1 MASKIQILPEAL
13 INQIAAGEIVE
24 RPASVVKELIENAI
38 DAGSRRIT
46 IEVED
51 GGKRLIRVTDDGEG
65 MSRED
70 AHLAFQRH
78 ATSKIRTEED
88 LGAIATLGFRGEALP
103 SIAAVSKVHL
113 LTRRAGDEVA
123 TRLVLEGGNMK
134 EAAEAASPSGTMI
147 EVTQLFYNTP
157 VRRKFLKAAA
167 TELAHITGL
176 MTDLAL
182 ARPELEFRLFQEGKD
197 IFHFP
202 VAENWHQR
210 AIQIFGTEMAE
221 LLIPIEASRTQPDR
235 QAGGGQAHRG
245 RIRLT
250 GGVSRPHY
258 TRGAKTHQ
266 FFFVNGRIIRDRLL
280 AHALY
285 EAYDTLLM
293 KGRHPVAILFL
304 EMDSSLV
311 DVNVHP
317 SKREVRFRS
326 PQEIHQTVIESIRQ
340 ILREGMTTGLS
351 REEVSSVGA
360 AEMTA
365 SGDENHL
372 TPMGRIEERKAE
384 VREATATY
392 FRRQVGAESAVPD
405 RISHLQTQKRIT
417 LLGQIQNSYIV
428 ADVEGDLEIID
439 QHAAHERILYERLLS
454 QMASVRPSGHFE
466 TQTLLIPETL
476 ELPAQDVVLLR
487 SHLDELKETG
497 LEIEE
502 FGSTSFVIRAIPTVL
517 AKRDLRRLVSD
528 LLDDLREW
536 DRTATAEE
544 TRKRLAASLA
554 CHSAIRAHDSLTP
567 PEMTALLRDLQ
578 EYPAVH
584 SCPHGRPIRQR
595 FTLRDLEKMF
605 GRR

>member
-1 MASKIQILPEAL
+1 MASNIQILPEPL
-13 INQIAAGEIVE
+13 INRIAAGEVVE
-24 RPASVVKELIENAI
+24 RPASVVKELIENAM
-38 DAGSRRIT
+38 DADSRRIT

-51 GGKRLIRVTDDGEG
+51 GGRRLIRITDDGEG

-70 AHLAFQRH
+70 ALMAFQRH

-88 LGAIATLGFRGEALP
+88 LAAIATLGFRGEALP
-103 SIAAVSKVHL
+103 SIAAVSKIRL
-113 LTRRAGDEVA
+113 LTRLASDEVA
-123 TRLVLEGGNMK
+123 TRLTLEGGNVK
-134 EAAEAASPSGTMI
+134 ESAEAASPPGTMI

-157 VRRKFLKAAA
+157 VRRKFLKAAS

-176 MTDLAL
+176 VTDLAL
-182 ARPELEFRLFQEGKD
+182 ARPHLEFRLIQDGKEV
-197 IFHFP
+197 FHLT
-202 VAENWHQR
+202 AAGDWHQR
-210 AIQIFGTEMAE
+210 AMQIFGSEMAE
-221 LLIPIEASRTQPDR
+221 QLIPVETSR
-235 QAGGGQAHRG
+235 AGRPARRGQ
-245 RIRLT
+245 IRLT

-293 KGRHPVAILFL
+293 KGRHPLAVLFL

-317 SKREVRFRS
+317 AKREVRFRT
-326 PQEIHQTVIESIRQ
+326 PQEIHQTVIEAIRKV
-340 ILREGMTTGLS
+340 LREVTSAGLGQERVPGFGVTEGS
-351 REEVSSVGA
+351 AYGSE
-360 AEMTA
+360 
-365 SGDENHL
+365 DE
-372 TPMGRIEERKAE
+372 PIPPGRVEERKAE

-392 FRRQVGAESAVPD
+392 LRRQEGWESVAPD
-405 RISHLQTQKRIT
+405 RINPLQERKRIIP
-417 LLGQIQNSYIV
+417 LGQIQKSYIV

-454 QMASVRPSGHFE
+454 RTAGSHSSGDPE
-466 TQTLLIPETL
+466 TQPLLIPETL
-476 ELPAQDVVLLR
+476 EFSARDAVLLR
-487 SHLDELKETG
+487 SHLDRLRETG

-502 FGSTSFVIRAIPTVL
+502 FGSASFAIRSVPTVL
-517 AKRDLRRLVSD
+517 AQRDLKRLVSD

-536 DRTATAEE
+536 DHTATAEE

-554 CHSAIRAHDSLTP
+554 CHSAIRANDSLSS
-567 PEMTALLRDLQ
+567 PEMAALLRDLQ
-578 EYPAVH
+578 DYPAVH
-584 SCPHGRPIRQR
+584 SCPHGRPIRRR
-595 FTLRDLEKMF
+595 FTLRDLEKIF